1 MNGVANLIL
10 WQGMADY
17 THIADLDN
25 AIQAQRLSGIL
36 DERGIPHR
44 IVTNFDTVYAGIF
57 QTQHGWGHVEAP
69 AQYNEA
75 VHELLRDLTSGA
87 VALDEDENAAED

>member
-1 MNGVANLIL
+1 
-10 WQGMADY
+10 MADY

-36 DERGIPHR
+36 DERDIPHR

-69 AQYNEA
+69 SQYSED
-75 VHELLRDLTSGA
+75 VKELLRDLTSGA
-87 VALDEDENAAED
+87 IAADEEDDENESDD

>member
-1 MNGVANLIL
+1 
-10 WQGMADY
+10 MADY

-36 DERGIPHR
+36 DERDIPHR

-69 AQYNEA
+69 AEYTEA
-75 VHELLRDLTSGA
+75 VQELLRDLTSGA
-87 VALDEDENAAED
+87 IAADEDDDENEEED

>member
-1 MNGVANLIL
+1 
-10 WQGMADY
+10 MADY